1 MIRGVPGV
9 WYCCDIARRAGKEG
23 KDGSTRLGPKPKK
36 KTDRME
42 EFVVKIERSGWFG
55 CSRLA
60 IVAVSLPHCQSVC
73 WLVDAIDIVN
83 RAEKS
88 LRMKEYT
95 ESKTLDPA
103 FRSLL
108 NVGVA
113 VERYEN
119 GLMMTGNGNFFKE
132 RGQR

>member
-23 KDGSTRLGPKPKK
+23 KNGSTRLGPKPKK
-36 KTDRME
+36 KFVRME
-42 EFVVKIERSGWFG
+42 ERVVKIERSGWSG

-60 IVAVSLPHCQSVC
+60 IVAVSLPHCQSVIC
-73 WLVDAIDIVN
+73 LVEGVDIVN

-95 ESKTLDPA
+95 ESKTQDPA
-103 FRSLL
+103 FRNLL
-108 NVGVA
+108 DVGVA
-113 VERYEN
+113 VER
-119 GLMMTGNGNFFKE
+119 
-132 RGQR
+132 